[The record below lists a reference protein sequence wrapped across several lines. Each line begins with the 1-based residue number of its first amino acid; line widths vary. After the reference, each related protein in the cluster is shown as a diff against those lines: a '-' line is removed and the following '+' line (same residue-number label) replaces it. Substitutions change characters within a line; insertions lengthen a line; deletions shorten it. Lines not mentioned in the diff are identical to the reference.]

1 MRIALRR
8 PHVDRN
14 VSAALVIVFLAVV
27 LGLLVLGWYLRRRRQ
42 RDIPSLAVAPTTLS
56 DAVEFAGFYVSTTS
70 AENPLDRIAVR
81 GLGFRARTTVVVAT
95 EGIVIPIAGQPDSFI
110 PAADLAKVDR
120 ATWTIDRVVE
130 TDGLVVIDW
139 RLGDRTLAS
148 YFRLDDPDGFVA
160 AVEKHT
166 RTGSDAQ

>member
-1 MRIALRR
+1 M
-8 PHVDRN
+8 DKN
-14 VSAALVIVFLAVV
+14 VSAALVIAFLAIV
-27 LGLLVLGWYLRRRRQ
+27 LGLMVLGWYLRRKRQ
-42 RDIPSLAVAPTTLS
+42 RGIPSLATPPSDLS

-70 AENPLDRIAVR
+70 VENPFDRIAVR
-81 GLGFRARTTVVVAT
+81 GLGFRARTRVVVAT

-110 PAADLAKVDR
+110 PSADLAKVDR

-130 TDGLVVIDW
+130 TDGLVVVDW